1 MSLVSTSTID
11 STTTTSATSSHTL
24 SPTAPIPV
32 PATAAASVFLPFTT
46 ASLATHANTASMMKK
61 PLSFPLS
68 PHYEASSTGTST
80 SSSAS
85 SSTTPSTCPSP
96 LSISPSHDTS
106 IGYAALSAARV
117 AATVASFT
125 GLTLVTRDSVS
136 STTSSC
142 MEEILGDNRGK
153 EREKVSRMSGSSDS
167 LGETMSTSYE
177 ESSHKKVLVMRS
189 RVVAGATPVMTPAVT
204 GTTTV
209 GSSTTMMS
217 RSKPSMGFAE
227 MMREYEE
234 DGQDMN
240 DDGDFGFG
248 FIDFDD

>member
-1 MSLVSTSTID
+1 
-11 STTTTSATSSHTL
+11 
-24 SPTAPIPV
+24 
-32 PATAAASVFLPFTT
+32 
-46 ASLATHANTASMMKK
+46 MMKK

-96 LSISPSHDTS
+96 LSISPSHDTTS

-125 GLTLVTRDSVS
+125 GLALVTRDSVS

-142 MEEILGDNRGK
+142 MEERLGDGSSK
-153 EREKVSRMSGSSDS
+153 GREIVGRMSGSSDS

-189 RVVAGATPVMTPAVT
+189 RVVAGATPVTAVT
-204 GTTTV
+204 TSTCTV
-209 GSSTTMMS
+209 GVKSMMS
-217 RSKPSMGFAE
+217 ASKPSMGFAE
-227 MMREYEE
+227 MMRENEE
-234 DGQDMN
+234 DAQDMN